1 MRTQVRRA
9 CGHCSTGP
17 SGVADQSSSRM
28 RVAISPLP
36 ANNDSTS
43 CLSLGAIQKLST
55 RQHRGQGLRANGRRI
70 PRSRPAVRTGQA
82 LDALDER
89 TRVERIRR
97 MALSGIQG
105 KPTGPV
111 ALNVLLESDAKLYRA
126 PMLEGRRQDL
136 EAIVSFRFSESRN
149 IWPNS

>member
-1 MRTQVRRA
+1 M
-9 CGHCSTGP
+9 
-17 SGVADQSSSRM
+17 
-28 RVAISPLP
+28 
-36 ANNDSTS
+36 
-43 CLSLGAIQKLST
+43 
-55 RQHRGQGLRANGRRI
+55 
-70 PRSRPAVRTGQA
+70 RTGQA

-149 IWPNS
+149 IWPNSGLGLFAGGRLRIFSRPR